1 MRYHGV
7 FFDFDYTL
15 GDSTAAIAEGYRLG
29 FLELGLDPPTVEQ
42 VRHTV
47 GLTLADGYSLLTGDH
62 DPERQ
67 EAFYHSF
74 QHTVGVKAGG
84 EGRRLMIEGTTL
96 FPGAEDLLE
105 ALKNAGMRTAIV
117 STKPG
122 STIRRIFEHQGRPE
136 LLDLVVGGD
145 EVTHAKPHPQGVRL
159 ALERLGLGSE
169 QVLFCG
175 DTVIDAATA
184 RAAGC
189 SFAAVLNGT
198 TPRAAFADYPHVH
211 IANNLE
217 ELKGW
222 LERTDSK
229 LKNFCKCGR
238 TPQSAFR

>member
-1 MRYHGV
+1 MSYRGV

-15 GDSTAAIAEGYRLG
+15 GDSTSAIAEGYRLG

-67 EAFYHSF
+67 EAFYRSF

-84 EGRRLMIEGTTL
+84 EGGRLMIEGTTL
-96 FPGAEDLLE
+96 FPGAEELLG
-105 ALKNAGMRTAIV
+105 ALKNAGVRTAIV

-122 STIRRIFEHQGRPE
+122 STIRRIFEHQGRLD

-145 EVTHAKPHPQGVRL
+145 EVTHTKPHPQGVRL
-159 ALERLGLGSE
+159 ALERLGLRSE

-184 RAAGC
+184 QAGGC
-189 SFAAVLNGT
+189 PFCAVLNGT
-198 TPRAAFADYPHVH
+198 TKANAFDRFPCVH
-211 IANNLE
+211 IAPDLD
-217 ELKGW
+217 ELKRW
-222 LERTDSK
+222 LK
-229 LKNFCKCGR
+229 V
-238 TPQSAFR
+238 

>member
-1 MRYHGV
+1 MSYHGV

-29 FLELGLDPPTVEQ
+29 FLALGLDPPTEEQ

-47 GLTLADGYSLLTGDH
+47 GLTLADGYALLTGDH
-62 DPERQ
+62 NPERQ

-74 QHTVGVKAGG
+74 QHTVGVEAGG

-96 FPGAEDLLE
+96 FPGAEELLL
-105 ALKNAGMRTAIV
+105 ALKHAGVRTAIV

-122 STIRRIFEHQGRPE
+122 STIRRIFEHQGLKD

-145 EVTHAKPHPQGVRL
+145 EVTQAKPHPQGLRL
-159 ALERLGLGSE
+159 ALERLGLSAE

-184 RAAGC
+184 QAGGC
-189 SFAAVLNGT
+189 GFCAVLNGT
-198 TPRAAFADYPHVH
+198 TPREAFRAYPHVH
-211 IANNLE
+211 TAPDLA
-217 ELKGW
+217 ELKRW
-222 LERTDSK
+222 LK
-229 LKNFCKCGR
+229 V
-238 TPQSAFR
+238 

>member
-1 MRYHGV
+1 MSYHGV

-29 FLELGLDPPTVEQ
+29 FLALGLDPPTEEQ

-47 GLTLADGYSLLTGDH
+47 GLTLADGYALLTGDH
-62 DPERQ
+62 NPERQ

-74 QHTVGVKAGG
+74 QHTVGVEAGG

-96 FPGAEDLLE
+96 FPGAEELLL
-105 ALKNAGMRTAIV
+105 ALKHAGVRTAIV

-122 STIRRIFEHQGRPE
+122 STIRRIFEHQGRKD

-145 EVTHAKPHPQGVRL
+145 EVTQAKPHPQGLRL
-159 ALERLGLGSE
+159 ALERLGLSAE

-184 RAAGC
+184 QAGGC
-189 SFAAVLNGT
+189 QFCAVLNGT
-198 TPRAAFADYPHVH
+198 TKAQAFERFPSVH
-211 IANNLE
+211 IARDLA
-217 ELKGW
+217 
-222 LERTDSK
+222 D
-229 LKNFCKCGR
+229 LKNWL
-238 TPQSAFR
+238 AV

>member
-1 MRYHGV
+1 MSYHGV

-29 FLELGLDPPTVEQ
+29 FLALGLDPPTEEQ

-47 GLTLADGYSLLTGDH
+47 GLTLADGYALRTGDH
-62 DPERQ
+62 NPERQ

-74 QHTVGVKAGG
+74 QHTVGVEAGG

-96 FPGAEDLLE
+96 FPGAEELLL
-105 ALKNAGMRTAIV
+105 ALKHAGVRTAIV

-122 STIRRIFEHQGRPE
+122 STIRRIFEHQGRKD

-145 EVTHAKPHPQGVRL
+145 EVTQAKPHPQGLRL
-159 ALERLGLGSE
+159 ALERLGLSAE

-184 RAAGC
+184 QAGGC
-189 SFAAVLNGT
+189 DFCAVLNGT
-198 TPRAAFADYPHVH
+198 TKADAFERFPCVH
-211 IANNLE
+211 TAPDLA
-217 ELKGW
+217 ELKRW
-222 LERTDSK
+222 LK
-229 LKNFCKCGR
+229 V
-238 TPQSAFR
+238 